1 MALNDDEF
9 IRAMYGAKAVVEKK
23 PSKTTV
29 HIGKDNPNHTKKD
42 LYDADFK
49 AYAKRYAEDHNVK
62 KSDIYVDYVKD
73 ATALGKSYLY
83 SIFLKM
89 PVYKKTDWQLKII
102 LSGCF

>member
-1 MALNDDEF
+1 
-9 IRAMYGAKAVVEKK
+9 MYGAKAVVEKK

-29 HIGKDNPNHTKKD
+29 LIGKDNPNHTKKD
-42 LYDADFK
+42 ISDADFK

-62 KSDIYVDYVKD
+62 KSDIYVDYVKY

-83 SIFLKM
+83 SSFLKM